1 MAGLATVF
9 GSGAMTNSVPEIAN
23 ADALFVIG
31 SNTTENHPIIGLR
44 MKDAARRGAKII
56 IADPRKI
63 PLVKFAHLWLSH
75 KPGTD
80 ATLINC
86 IMHVILQ
93 EGLEDRQFIAE
104 HTHGVDSLKK
114 ALESFTPEHGEKV
127 TGVPRKDIIEAAR
140 IYAGANKAGI
150 YYTMGITQH
159 CTGTNNVFALADLA
173 MLTGNMGKESA
184 GVNPLRG
191 QNNVQ
196 GCCDMACLP
205 NNLPGYQ
212 KVADDLVR
220 RKFEEAW
227 KSKLSGDIGLTAT
240 EMTDAIIRGDIKG
253 MYVMGENPIISDPN
267 MNHSMQA
274 FKNLECLVVQDIFLT
289 ETAEIADVV
298 LPATTFAEKDGTFTN
313 TERRVQRIRKALEP
327 PGDAK
332 PDMDIISLL
341 AKRMGYNHILETIA
355 EHAGLTDEEID
366 MAAYLPGPEE
376 TFNEVVG
383 LWPAM
388 GGMTYARINGDGLQW
403 PCPTK
408 AHPGTPFLYRNG
420 FPLGKASFVAVP
432 GLSSAELTDE
442 EYPLILTTGR
452 ILFQYHTGTMTRKSK
467 ALEAAAPEPFIE
479 VNEKDAEQMGIE
491 EGELVTVASRRGEI
505 QVKARIGGIVGPG
518 VVFIPFHYKE
528 AAANLLTNDALDPIC
543 KIAEAKV
550 CAVKVE
556 KMNREKNAA

>member
-1 MAGLATVF
+1 VAGLATVF
-9 GSGAMTNSVPEIAN
+9 GSGAMTNSVPEIAG

-63 PLVKFAHLWLSH
+63 PLVKFAHLWLRQ

-86 IMHVILQ
+86 MMHVILQ
-93 EGLEDRQFIAE
+93 EGLEDKQFIAD
-104 HTHGVDSLKK
+104 HTQGVDSLRKN
-114 ALESFTPEHGEKV
+114 LQSFTPEHGEKV
-127 TGVPRKDIIEAAR
+127 TGVPREDIIEAAR
-140 IYAGANKAGI
+140 IYAEADKAGI

-205 NNLPGYQ
+205 NNFPGYQ
-212 KVADDLVR
+212 KVTDDSVR

-227 KSKLSGDIGLTAT
+227 KCELPGNIGLTAT
-240 EMTDAIIRGDIKG
+240 EMTDAMIRGEIKG
-253 MYVMGENPIISDPN
+253 RYVMGENPIISDPN

-274 FKNLECLVVQDIFLT
+274 FRNLECLVVQDIFLT

-298 LPATTFAEKDGTFTN
+298 LPAAAFAEKDGTFTN
-313 TERRVQRIRKALEP
+313 TERRVQRVRKALDS
-327 PGDAK
+327 PGAAK
-332 PDMDIISLL
+332 SDLEIVSLL
-341 AKRMGYNHILETIA
+341 AKRMGYDHVLETIA
-355 EHAGLTDEEID
+355 KNAGLTAEEID

-376 TFNEVVG
+376 TFNEVAG

-388 GGMTYARINGDGLQW
+388 GGMTYQRLNGDGLQW
-403 PCPTK
+403 PCPTRS
-408 AHPGTPFLYRNG
+408 HPGTPFLYKNG
-420 FPLGKASFVAVP
+420 FPLGRASFVTVP
-432 GLSSAELTDE
+432 GLSSAEQPDD

-452 ILFQYHTGTMTRKSK
+452 ILFHYHTGTMTRKSK
-467 ALEAAAPEPFIE
+467 ALETVAPEAFIE
-479 VNEKDAEQMGIE
+479 VNEKDAEQMGIG
-491 EGELVTVASRRGEI
+491 EGELLTVTSRRGEI
-505 QVKARIGGIVGPG
+505 QVKARVGDIVGPG

-550 CAVKVE
+550 CAVRVE
-556 KMNREKNAA
+556 KKNSRKNAA